1 MRRPLLLAAG
11 LALAMVAAAS
21 AGAQGESGQPHD
33 HEHGHGHGQEHGHAA
48 APQAAAGETVWE
60 PAGGPLRLA
69 HLDVGFTDQDGA
81 SGTLAELVDRPVLV
95 TFFYSRCQNS
105 RKCPLTVSRLA
116 GLQRRLEAAG
126 LGEQVR
132 LLAITYEPQFDTPER
147 LARYATSRGLLL
159 GPTARALRLDPERQQ
174 AVVDDLAVDV
184 AYNSGW
190 VSGHGVELSLL
201 DAEGRLVRK
210 YHSMLWHDPR
220 VVDDVRRLLAGGG

>member
-1 MRRPLLLAAG
+1 MKRPLLLAAG
-11 LALAMVAAAS
+11 LALALAATPAVAQDEA
-21 AGAQGESGQPHD
+21 HD
-33 HEHGHGHGQEHGHAA
+33 HDPAHDHDHGQHHDPAA
-48 APQAAAGETVWE
+48 LPEAPAGEAVWE

-81 SGTLAELVDRPVLV
+81 SGTLAELIDRPVLV

-105 RKCPLTVSRLA
+105 RKCPLTVSRFA
-116 GLQRRLEAAG
+116 GLQRRLGEAG
-126 LGEQVR
+126 LGERVR

-147 LARYATSRGLLL
+147 LARYATSRGFDL

-174 AVVDDLAVDV
+174 QVIDDLAVDV

-210 YHSMLWHDPR
+210 YHSILWHDPR
-220 VVDDVRRLLAGGG
+220 VVEDVRRLLADGG